1 MEAVVNWES
10 IPGFIYADM
19 HRYLQNLMSIN
30 EDEKLQTAKRDADN
44 NFQATSE
51 EKAKYHTVWK
61 WIVWAPSLHRQS
73 CVPFRPRETSPLR
86 PVSGCQKA
94 RRVTADC
101 NGLTQTTYSR
111 GEFS

>member
-44 NFQATSE
+44 NFQATSG

-61 WIVWAPSLHRQS
+61 WIVWASSLHRQS